1 MLQEVADGWECSEL
15 GGGLAPA
22 LGRFAS
28 SILRLLASLVARAL
42 RVGERGRASRRIRRR
57 IRWGRRRIGC
67 KVWGGGVW
75 VGKGGGG
82 EVECSQLREAHHLDL
97 LERRCLPLVRVRLPV
112 AAVRAAAV
120 AHERVWRVR
129 GGARE
134 GRGDE
139 ECGGPSRERRHAQSE
154 TQHPR
159 TRRSLR
165 HHEAAFSPKRGPFAS
180 LAKKEF
186 VD

>member
-1 MLQEVADGWECSEL
+1 MGVLRA
-15 GGGLAPA
+15 GGRTCARAWSVCLLHPSPS
-22 LGRFAS
+22 REPCRSRAS
-28 SILRLLASLVARAL
+28 SRRTRESEPADTTANTMGKAKNRLQSL
-42 RVGERGRASRRIRRR
+42 
-57 IRWGRRRIGC
+57 
-67 KVWGGGVW
+67 GGGVW